1 MNKIIDWFA
10 RNGVAANLLMI
21 VTIAAGLI
29 SLSRIKLEVMP
40 EFSSDT
46 ITVFISYLGA
56 TPEEVEEGVCIRVEE
71 AVQDLEGIKK
81 IKSIASEGGGRVNVE
96 VKAGY
101 DTRQLLDDIKARVD
115 GISTFPRETEK
126 PVIQELLVRRQV
138 INVAISGQT
147 DEKSLKVL
155 GERVRD
161 DLIDLPAISQV
172 ELSATRSYEISIEV
186 SEKALRRYGL
196 TFDEVAQAVRKSSLD
211 LPGGTIRTSGGEIS
225 LRTKGQ
231 AYQGHEF
238 EQIVLRSFP
247 DGTRLTVA
255 DVGVVRD
262 GFAETDESARFNGE
276 PAVLVQVFRVGD
288 ESALQ
293 IAAAVKE
300 YVKEAGGVFPDGIHL
315 TTWQDDTLI
324 LKDRLNLLLR
334 NGRTGFILVF
344 LSLALFLRLK
354 LAWWVALGMAVS
366 FFGAFWVMPVF
377 DVSINLLSL
386 FAFILVLGIVVDD
399 AIVVGE
405 NIYKQVERGK
415 TGLRA
420 AIDGVCEVG
429 TPVVFAVLTTIAAFS
444 PLTGVSGNMG
454 KLMKV
459 IPIIVIS
466 TLTFSLL
473 ESLLILPSH
482 LSHVHPDDKP
492 SRWRVKQR
500 WDDLQNAVAQ
510 WLKNMAQGP
519 YRRLLELALQW
530 RYTSI
535 AVGLATLI
543 LTVGLVAGGWVKF
556 TFFPAVEA
564 DNTVALLTMPEGT
577 PATVTAQIV
586 KHLEK
591 TARDLQEQLENEG
604 EPGIQ
609 HVLAT
614 VGAQP
619 FRARQAILNPAGQI
633 GGGGGHL
640 GEVNL
645 QLYSAEVR
653 GIAASEIARRWRDMA
668 GAVPDAEELVFSTAI
683 MNTGDP
689 IHIQLAGANYDE
701 LQLAADDLKSKL
713 SEYPGVFDIT
723 DSFRAGKKEV
733 RLKIKPEAEAA
744 GLTLSEMARQVRQA
758 FYGEEVQRI
767 QRGRDDIKVMV
778 RYPEA
783 ERRSL
788 NDLQDMRIR
797 FPDGGEVSFQATGV
811 ATEGHGYAQ
820 ITRTDRRRTVAITAD
835 VDLNRANANDIVA
848 DVTAHFMPHLLGKY
862 PGIKYSLEGEQSEQ
876 RETIGGLLRGF
887 LFALL
892 LIYALLAIPFK
903 SYSQPLIVM
912 SAIPFG
918 LVGAVWG
925 HVLMGKDLTILS
937 CFGIVALTGVVVN
950 DSLVMVDFVNRARK
964 EGQPLLQAIREAGVS
979 RFRAIILTS
988 LTTFLGL
995 TPLLLEKSLQAQF
1008 LIPMAISLAFGVMF
1022 ATFITLIIVPSIY
1035 LILEDGRHAVRRAL
1049 NKRKPELQHEM
1060 RITTKLTGKIKRSEE
1075 RT

>member
-21 VTIAAGLI
+21 VTIAAGII
-29 SLSRIKLEVMP
+29 SLSHIKLEVMP

-101 DTRQLLDDIKARVD
+101 DTRKLLDDIKARVD

-138 INVAISGQT
+138 INVAISGRT
-147 DEKSLKVL
+147 DEKSLKAL

-172 ELSATRSYEISIEV
+172 ELAATRSYEISIEV
-186 SEKALRRYGL
+186 PEENLRRYGL

-211 LPGGTIRTSGGEIS
+211 LPGGTIRTTGGEIS

-231 AYQGHEF
+231 AYRGREF

-247 DGTRLTVA
+247 DGTRLTVG
-255 DVGVVRD
+255 DVAVVRD
-262 GFAETDESARFNGE
+262 AFAETDESARFDGE

-288 ESALQ
+288 ESALR
-293 IAAAVKE
+293 IADAVKH
-300 YVKEAGGVFPDGIHL
+300 YVTEAGTLFPDGIHL

-354 LAWWVALGMAVS
+354 LAWWVSLGMAVS
-366 FFGAFWVMPVF
+366 FFGAFWVMPAF

-405 NIYKQVERGK
+405 NIYKQVEAGK

-444 PLTGVSGNMG
+444 PLAGVSGNMG

-482 LSHVHPDDKP
+482 LSHVHPDKNKKT
-492 SRWRVKQR
+492 RWRVKQR
-500 WDDLQNAVAQ
+500 WDDLQSGVAQ
-510 WLKNMAQGP
+510 WLQNVGQGP

-530 RYTSI
+530 RYTSV
-535 AVGLATLI
+535 AVGAATLI

-564 DNTVALLTMPEGT
+564 DNTVALLTMAEGT
-577 PATVTAQIV
+577 PAEVTAQIV
-586 KHLEK
+586 NHLE
-591 TARDLQEQLENEG
+591 TAARDLQKQLEDEG
-604 EPGIQ
+604 NPGIQ

-619 FRARQAILNPAGQI
+619 FRAKQAILNPAGQL
-633 GGGGGHL
+633 GSGGGHL

-645 QLYSAEVR
+645 QLYSAETR
-653 GIAASEIARRWRDMA
+653 EIAASEIGRRWRALA

-683 MNTGDP
+683 MNTGAP
-689 IHIQLAGANYDE
+689 IYIQLSGSDYDD
-701 LQLAADDLKSKL
+701 LQLAADELKSKL

-778 RYPEA
+778 RYPES

-788 NDLQDMRIR
+788 SDLQDMRIR
-797 FPDGGEVSFQATGV
+797 FPNGGEVSFQATGA

-835 VDLNRANANDIVA
+835 IDLDQANANDIVA

-876 RETIGGLLRGF
+876 RETISGLLRGF

-925 HVLMGKDLTILS
+925 HVIMGKDLTILS

-964 EGQPLLQAIREAGVS
+964 DGQPLMKAIREAGVS

-995 TPLLLEKSLQAQF
+995 TPLLLEKSMQAQF

-1035 LILEDGRHAVRRAL
+1035 LILEDGKGAFHRLLR
-1049 NKRKPELQHEM
+1049 KRQSESERVVVQS
-1060 RITTKLTGKIKRSEE
+1060 RTDLTESVQKNRS
-1075 RT
+1075 